1 MSTFT
6 GSMKINFAGT
16 QAASPDKGSA
26 AHSVAQ
32 AVNQAFANGTAA
44 NQANQMFV
52 DTRTVSGSSNDDLDL
67 SGSFV
72 DELGATIAFTSIK
85 GFLITSDAANGD
97 VLNIGAGT
105 NPFFS
110 FFADSTDI
118 LKVHPGGTAML
129 VNPTAAGYAVT
140 ASTADILRIAN
151 ADASS
156 ATYTIYLI
164 GTI

>member
-6 GSMKINFAGT
+6 GTMKINFSGT
-16 QAASPDKGSA
+16 QAATPDKGSA

-44 NQANQMFV
+44 DQANQMYV
-52 DTRTVSGSSNDDLDL
+52 DTRTIAGSSNDDIDL
-67 SGSFV
+67 AASLV
-72 DELGATIAFTSIK
+72 DELGATITFTSIK

-105 NPFFS
+105 NAFFS
-110 FFADSTDI
+110 FFGDTTDI